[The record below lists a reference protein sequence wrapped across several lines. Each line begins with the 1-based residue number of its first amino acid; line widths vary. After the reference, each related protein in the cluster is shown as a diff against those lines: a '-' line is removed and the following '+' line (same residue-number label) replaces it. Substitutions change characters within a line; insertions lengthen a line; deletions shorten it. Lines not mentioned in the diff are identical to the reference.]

1 MEVLK
6 ERLLAHRLILP
17 EIFYDHCAQ
26 YASALLGWN
35 KIHNLSGATTLDQ
48 LRDHLFDS
56 LYPLTFLEDFQSA
69 IDIGTGAGF
78 PGLILAMAKERS
90 RFELVEPLQKRAG
103 FLQFVVSTL
112 KLTNVTVVNSRI
124 EQLPPHTV
132 DLITSRAVSR
142 AKDLYD
148 LSLPFMDEKT
158 QLLLY
163 KGQNTASEAESI
175 RAESIRA
182 DHATY
187 LLARRQK

>member
-17 EIFYDHCAQ
+17 EHFYDRCAQ
-26 YASALLGWN
+26 YASALLAWN
-35 KIHNLSGATTLDQ
+35 KIHNLSGATTLGQ

-56 LYPLTFLEDFQSA
+56 LYPLTFLEDFESA

-90 RFELVEPLQKRAG
+90 RFELIEPLQKRAG

-112 KLTNVTVVNSRI
+112 KLSNATVVNSRI
-124 EQLPPHTV
+124 EQLTPHRV
-132 DLITSRAVSR
+132 DLITSRAVSS
-142 AKDLYD
+142 AKNLYD
-148 LSLPFMDEKT
+148 LSLPFMDRQT

-163 KGQNTASEAESI
+163 KGQNTADEAESI
-175 RAESIRA
+175 QAERIRAE
-182 DHATY
+182 HATY
-187 LLARRQK
+187 LLARRAP